1 MIKDFFPIMFINKK
15 ANLGSEPKFTRADG
29 FPPNNLV
36 EKIQLFDILTN
47 HSLSTI

>member
-36 EKIQLFDILTN
+36 EKINSALRYPYKP
-47 HSLSTI
+47 

>member
-15 ANLGSEPKFTRADG
+15 ANLG

-36 EKIQLFDILTN
+36 EKINSALRYPYKP
-47 HSLSTI
+47 

>member
-15 ANLGSEPKFTRADG
+15 ANLG